1 MNSELFEMDKFN
13 KYAREVIRQY
23 LNKHL
28 DLYPEITIT
37 KEKNKQILTYKCTP
51 SNTKE
56 VILEV
61 VYNGDTHEW
70 KFPDLT

>member
-1 MNSELFEMDKFN
+1 MDKFD
-13 KYAREVIRQY
+13 YSAREVIKQY

-28 DLYPEITIT
+28 DVFRKYPEITIT
-37 KEKNKQILTYKCTP
+37 KEKNKQILTYKCIPT
-51 SNTKE
+51 NTEE

-61 VYNGDTHEW
+61 TYNGDTHEW